1 MAASYIIQAGGY
13 IGPLIQQIAAA
24 DPVFGPGSVRLAN
37 GTTQPNPLATTWRF
51 ANANRGEGQMLNETA
66 RYLQLNLGRTIRFGA
81 RSLDAGL
88 GIFNVF
94 NTGAHTQWNTGAQRV
109 GTALYQSRF
118 NRHPPR
124 AFQVSVTAKF

>member
-1 MAASYIIQAGGY
+1 
-13 IGPLIQQIAAA
+13 
-24 DPVFGPGSVRLAN
+24 VRLAN
-37 GTTQPNPLATTWRF
+37 GSTQPNPLATTWRF

-66 RYLQLNLGRTIRFGA
+66 RYLQLNLSKTVRMMGNDT
-81 RSLDAGL
+81 LEAGL

-124 AFQVSVTAKF
+124 AFQLTVGYKF